1 MIVII
6 ALPIREE
13 VKLFAIV
20 LFETKISVFTGMN
33 CPNAGKTV

>member
-20 LFETKISVFTGMN
+20 LFETELSVFIGMN
-33 CPNAGKTV
+33 CRNAEKTV